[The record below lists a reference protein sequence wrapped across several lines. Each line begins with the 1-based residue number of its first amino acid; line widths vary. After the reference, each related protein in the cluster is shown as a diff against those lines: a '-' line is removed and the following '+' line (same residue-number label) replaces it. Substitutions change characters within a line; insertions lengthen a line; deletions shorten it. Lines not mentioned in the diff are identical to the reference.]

1 MALTCPSDLTG
12 IDLGFQEF
20 VDCAAISINYDAL
33 GTATISF
40 TVVSV
45 SAQANPQLYTTLTFG
60 GITFTGFITDLEIR
74 RVPGSL
80 IFEQRYTLIGNG
92 CRLV

>member
-12 IDLGFQEF
+12 VELSFTEF

-60 GITFTGFITDLEIR
+60 GITFTGYITELEIR
-74 RVPGSL
+74 RIPGSL
-80 IFEQRYTLIGNG
+80 IFEQRYTLLAAG
-92 CRLV
+92 CRP